1 MIFKQIY
8 IRVRE
13 CGILVCYS
21 VNHNLFILIIDI
33 CFNLFLF
40 LFWIY
45 VYNILD
51 I

>member
-21 VNHNLFILIIDI
+21 VNHNLFILIYIY
-33 CFNLFLF
+33 FNLF

-45 VYNILD
+45 VYID
-51 I
+51 IDR